1 MGEAFEIRTARL
13 RIRSWRDED
22 IEPHA
27 AMNADPR
34 VMEFFPSVMSREE
47 STAALARARE
57 RIAER
62 GFSFWPVEVVGGA
75 SFIGMVGLSVPSF
88 EAPFMPAVEI
98 GWRLAADHWGQGYA
112 TEAARAV
119 LAHGFDRLGLPEI
132 VAFTTAANARSR
144 RVMEKL
150 GMRHDARGRL
160 PPPGDPGGH
169 PQRPHVLYRLA
180 RAAFDPGRVTPLR
193 GSRCRRHPPISPH
206 AFCDPLLPLRRSL
219 SLSPRRCRWRPA
231 STASTCTGR

>member
-34 VMEFFPSVMSREE
+34 VMEFFPSVMSWEE
-47 STAALARARE
+47 STAGLARARE

-62 GFSFWPVEVVGGA
+62 GFSFWPIEVVGGA
-75 SFIGMVGLSVPSF
+75 SFIGMAGLSVPSF

-98 GWRLAADHWGQGYA
+98 GWRLVADHWGQGYA
-112 TEAARAV
+112 TEAARGV
-119 LAHGFDRLGLPEI
+119 LAFGFRRLVLPEI
-132 VAFTTAANARSR
+132 VAFTTVANVRSR

-150 GMRHDARGRL
+150 GMRHAPEDDFLHPAI
-160 PPPGDPGGH
+160 PEGH
-169 PQRPHVLYRLA
+169 PLQSHVLYRLA
-180 RAAFDPGRVTPLR
+180 RADFDPGR
-193 GSRCRRHPPISPH
+193 
-206 AFCDPLLPLRRSL
+206 
-219 SLSPRRCRWRPA
+219 
-231 STASTCTGR
+231 

>member
-1 MGEAFEIRTARL
+1 MSEAFEIRTARL

-34 VMEFFPSVMSREE
+34 VMEFFPSVLPREE
-47 STAALARARE
+47 SAAAIARARE

-75 SFIGMVGLSVPSF
+75 PFIGMAGLSIPSF
-88 EAPFMPAVEI
+88 QAPFMPAVEI
-98 GWRLAADHWGQGYA
+98 GWRLIADHWGKGYA
-112 TEAARAV
+112 TEAARGV

-132 VAFTTAANARSR
+132 VAFTTVANVRSR

-150 GMRHDARGRL
+150 GMRHAPDDDFL
-160 PPPGDPGGH
+160 HPTIPEGH
-169 PQRPHVLYRLA
+169 PLQPHVLYRLA
-180 RAAFDPGRVTPLR
+180 RADVEPGR
-193 GSRCRRHPPISPH
+193 
-206 AFCDPLLPLRRSL
+206 
-219 SLSPRRCRWRPA
+219 
-231 STASTCTGR
+231 